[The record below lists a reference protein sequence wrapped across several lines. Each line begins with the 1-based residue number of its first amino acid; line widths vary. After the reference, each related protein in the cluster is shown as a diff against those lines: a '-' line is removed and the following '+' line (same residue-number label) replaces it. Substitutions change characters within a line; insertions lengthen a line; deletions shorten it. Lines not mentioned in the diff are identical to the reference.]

1 MSKAKAKTENAR
13 SGFKDLLGS
22 DVKPTIQKV
31 QPDKKKSST
40 NYNDEKNE
48 TQLMV
53 WIPVD
58 LMVKLKTKTVIDRKT
73 MKDIIIEV
81 LENNL

>member
-1 MSKAKAKTENAR
+1 MSKTKTKTADAR
-13 SGFKDLLGS
+13 GEFKSLLGNE
-22 DVKPTIQKV
+22 VKPTIQKV

-58 LMVKLKTKTVIDRKT
+58 LMVKLKTKTVIDKKS
-73 MKDIIIEV
+73 MKDIVVEM